1 VTSGHGQLKLEEKKE
16 NKIKKIKVKGTSR
29 SRRTGSGPDSVR
41 HYHLARS
48 PLYQNCK
55 HLGSRRTG
63 SQADGLDAWAAD
75 VWITSTWAGSLG
87 HTI

>member
-1 VTSGHGQLKLEEKKE
+1 MTSGHGQLKLEEKKE
-16 NKIKKIKVKGTSR
+16 KNRKIKVKGTSR
-29 SRRTGSGPDSVR
+29 SRHTGSCPDSVC

-48 PLYQNCK
+48 TLYQNCK

-63 SQADGLDAWAAD
+63 SHADGLDAWAAD
-75 VWITSTWAGSLG
+75 VWITSTWAGCLG

>member
-1 VTSGHGQLKLEEKKE
+1 MTSGPGQLKLEEKKE
-16 NKIKKIKVKGTSR
+16 INKKIKVKGTSR
-29 SRRTGSGPDSVR
+29 SRRTGSGPDSNR

-48 PLYQNCK
+48 PLCQNCK

-63 SQADGLDAWAAD
+63 SQACGLDAWAAD
-75 VWITSTWAGSLG
+75 VWITSTWAGCLG

>member
-1 VTSGHGQLKLEEKKE
+1 MTSGHGQLKLEEKQE
-16 NKIKKIKVKGTSR
+16 KIKNKVKGTSK
-29 SRRTGSGPDSVR
+29 SRCTGSGPDSVR

-75 VWITSTWAGSLG
+75 VWITSTWAGCLG